1 MASICSLFV
10 FIAVFSS
17 IESRRLEFVQALWRH
32 GDRAP
37 LHLPYPND
45 LYTEKSWSRG
55 WGQLTSIGMQQ
66 LHELGDFFRHQY
78 VDTGFIPANFSVKEV
93 FTTSKFLN
101 SQTSTFQVYLR
112 SSDSDRALV
121 SAQAFLYGLYPAAG
135 GYQWSADTDW
145 QPLPVHASTPG
156 QPDLVSFPIQC
167 TVVLMISYLQC
178 VRKIRNIHYIQTV
191 FFEVCKPTAI
201 KCARHETLVSQG
213 DQEAKAI
220 YDVKYADF
228 FSELSLT
235 TGFKNCSYLDIN
247 GLFDVQRELIHNMT
261 AKQPAWVSQ
270 HWNQYDNRSSMDI
283 ITEMRTVRM
292 MNLFNSEE
300 KGKLQGGSV
309 LNNWIQNAVAVSESR
324 NDQRMLLYSSHDGVL
339 LALLNAF
346 RASNDMMVPYAAA
359 LIMHVYSDNGKYYS
373 EVNTNLNV
381 SISVSTFQLYYRN
394 DTTTDPY
401 RIPLSRCPDPCEVSQ
416 LASAFENMTVSDL
429 SEMMTLCGTPL
440 KECGSSSSPSF
451 NVLAYFSV
459 YLLSILFFSQ

>member
-1 MASICSLFV
+1 MIKLFLFF
-10 FIAVFSS
+10 FILSS
-17 IESRRLEFVQALWRH
+17 IETRRLEFVQALWRH

-66 LHELGDFFRHQY
+66 LHELGEFFRHQY
-78 VDTGFIPANFSVKEV
+78 VDTGFIPANFSVKE
-93 FTTSKFLN
+93 
-101 SQTSTFQVYLR
+101 VYLR

-156 QPDLVSFPIQC
+156 QPDLV
-167 TVVLMISYLQC
+167 
-178 VRKIRNIHYIQTV
+178 
-191 FFEVCKPTAI
+191 CKPTAI
-201 KCARHETLVSQG
+201 KCARHETLVNQG
-213 DQEAKAI
+213 DQESKAI

-228 FSELSLT
+228 FSELSQT

-270 HWNQYDNRSSMDI
+270 TWSQYDNRSSMDI
-283 ITEMRTVRM
+283 ITEMRTTRM

-373 EVNTNLNV
+373 E
-381 SISVSTFQLYYRN
+381 LYYRN

-416 LASAFENMTVSDL
+416 LATAFDNMTVSDL

-440 KECGSSSSPSF
+440 KECGSSSSNFSF
-451 NVLAYFSV
+451 ISYLALLSF
-459 YLLSILFFSQ
+459 LSILLLSQ